1 MPSVGVGVFYKEK
14 VMERS
19 ETRVCQTCG
28 GSMTSPKSF
37 LTSDAVKWLVANGWR
52 LIPHKDGAK
61 YYCAACGL
69 PKAKEPE
76 SKMED
81 IF

>member
-1 MPSVGVGVFYKEK
+1 
-14 VMERS
+14 MERS
-19 ETRVCQTCG
+19 ETRTCVTCG

-52 LIPHKDGAK
+52 LTPHSDGAK

-69 PKAKEPE
+69 PEEKKPE
-76 SKMED
+76 AKMED